1 MRQRTASRLPNRA
14 TITDTEATET
24 NELGEPIGGE
34 EVTIA
39 DDVPCAFDDESTQF
53 VRTDSGE
60 RVNTPATVR
69 FEQNVAVLEGHTI
82 DIDGVDQTFE
92 ARGVERKRDHRRGRL
107 SAIVVALERVN

>member
-14 TITDTEATET
+14 TITGTEETDT
-24 NELGEPIGGE
+24 NELGEPIVE

-39 DDVPCAFDDESTQF
+39 DDVACAYDDESTQF

-69 FEQNVAVLEGHTI
+69 FEQNVAVEEGHTI
-82 DIDGVDQTFE
+82 DIDDIERTFE

-107 SAIVVALERVN
+107 SAIVVALERVD

>member
-14 TITDTEATET
+14 TITATDATET
-24 NELGEPIGGE
+24 HELGEPIGGE
-34 EVTIA
+34 EVAIA

-82 DIDGVDQTFE
+82 SIDGVGQTFE

-107 SAIVVALERVN
+107 SAIVVGLERVD

>member
-14 TITDTEATET
+14 TITDTESTET
-24 NELGEPIGGE
+24 NELGEPIGAA
-34 EVTIA
+34 EVIIA
-39 DDVPCAFDDESTQF
+39 EDVACAFDDESTQF

-82 DIDGVDQTFE
+82 DIDGVERTFE
-92 ARGVERKRDHRRGRL
+92 ARGVERKRDQRRGRL
-107 SAIVVALERVN
+107 SAIVVALERVD